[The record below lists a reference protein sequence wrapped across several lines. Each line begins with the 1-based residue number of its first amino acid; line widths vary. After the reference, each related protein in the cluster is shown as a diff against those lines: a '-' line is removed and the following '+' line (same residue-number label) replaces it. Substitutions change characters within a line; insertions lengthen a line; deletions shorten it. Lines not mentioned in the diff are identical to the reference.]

1 MNDEQGRK
9 VSDVFFG
16 VVIAGL
22 LWILGVSVA
31 FANMV
36 VRDQA
41 GNSMTLY
48 DKPCADGKVL
58 AFIAM
63 KGGKTDQFRAG
74 LLNYEKKDYS
84 ACWMAAPDGYVYVVD
99 DSGDISKIPM
109 SAFVRV
115 TGV

>member
-1 MNDEQGRK
+1 MNENRNRNGK
-9 VSDVFFG
+9 VYAAIVFGMF
-16 VVIAGL
+16 AFFFAMH
-22 LWILGVSVA
+22 A

-63 KGGKTDQFRAG
+63 KGGKVDQFRAG